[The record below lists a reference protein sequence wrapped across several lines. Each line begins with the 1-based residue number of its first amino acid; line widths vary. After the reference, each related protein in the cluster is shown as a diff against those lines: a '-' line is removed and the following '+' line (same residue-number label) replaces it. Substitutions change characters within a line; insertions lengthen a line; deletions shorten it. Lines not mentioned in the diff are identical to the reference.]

1 MCVYVCVCCLWGVP
15 PPPPPAHQSSILKW
29 DDSDWWW
36 RCETR
41 CASRITCLSHSCLP
55 LPCSRS
61 WLTEEKTL
69 FLVELEITG
78 HSDYMWPGLLR
89 FENQMCVVFK
99 PGVRSAVCEGRVKC
113 AFIKAYSENTGLGS
127 QLRLAMLGSVQK
139 NDLNSQWICH
149 GYRLQPVCESL
160 LVCCHTGS

>member
-1 MCVYVCVCCLWGVP
+1 MSGDGFCAWVCVCMYVFVVSGESP

-69 FLVELEITG
+69 FLAELEITG
-78 HSDYMWPGLLR
+78 HSDHMWPGL
-89 FENQMCVVFK
+89 FWESMVFK
-99 PGVRSAVCEGRVKC
+99 PSVRSAVCEGRVKC
-113 AFIKAYSENTGLGS
+113 AFIKAYNENTVTVKIS
-127 QLRLAMLGSVQK
+127 HAMTCTEEWPKFMVNLSW
-139 NDLNSQWICH
+139 S
-149 GYRLQPVCESL
+149 
-160 LVCCHTGS
+160 